1 MALPHSHIVQEFPP
15 EWNVALDSESEPH
28 WSSTNRGRDHDER
41 AATESI
47 KAPSDNASTEKPPLS
62 RVDTSA
68 TLTDEEVP
76 LEIVGSTNIYD
87 GDGKIR
93 LIPASYIKISFF
105 ERVKG

>member
-15 EWNVALDSESEPH
+15 EWNVALDTEAEPQ
-28 WSSTNRGRDHDER
+28 WSHISRDHNEK

-47 KAPSDNASTEKPPLS
+47 KAPSDNASTEKPPLA
-62 RVDTSA
+62 RVDTYV

-93 LIPASYIKISFF
+93 LIPVSSPG
-105 ERVKG
+105 EQWGMVTT

>member
-1 MALPHSHIVQEFPP
+1 MVLPHSYVVQEFSP
-15 EWNVALDSESEPH
+15 EWNHA
-28 WSSTNRGRDHDER
+28 NCGRDCDEQ

-47 KAPSDNASTEKPPLS
+47 KALSDNASTEKPPLS

-93 LIPASYIKISFF
+93 LIPVRYSQWTT
-105 ERVKG
+105 